1 MPLRIRALYV
11 RAFQQHRISVI
22 IPIDYI
28 TCSAIHPKEALNQN
42 WNKRKELAPNI
53 IKMISWFNSLSK
65 WVATQV
71 IAREDLKARANFVKR
86 LIHIVVVRILVNII

>member
-1 MPLRIRALYV
+1 
-11 RAFQQHRISVI
+11 
-22 IPIDYI
+22 
-28 TCSAIHPKEALNQN
+28 
-42 WNKRKELAPNI
+42 
-53 IKMISWFNSLSK
+53 MISWFNSLSK